1 MSKDVK
7 ILVDVA
13 NSMASVV
20 TVDYERSPQTTYL
33 NVAQNITLNLL
44 QTFMPQD
51 SVEVFSF
58 NTNGAASL
66 VGQVQIGTSYN
77 YSYDADPADRP
88 ELAAM
93 TAHVNSLAASANA
106 AQSDL
111 TTALVQVV
119 NSFNTTDTLKVGTRI
134 PSHFATS
141 PSHHPEALSKVSAK
155 HIFLLSDLFSEV
167 NAMHEPKSSQ
177 FYNLS
182 TILVFYHRMESLNQ
196 KYKHIFFENWK
207 DS

>member
-1 MSKDVK
+1 MDVQENNETQCTRFDPRIRPWYLNGISVSKDVK

-20 TVDYERSPQTTYL
+20 SVDYERSGPLTTYL

-51 SVEVFSF
+51 FVEVFSF
-58 NTNGAASL
+58 NSNGAASL

-119 NSFNTTDTLKVGTRI
+119 NSFNTTDTLKVGTGI

-155 HIFLLSDLFSEV
+155 HIFF
-167 NAMHEPKSSQ
+167 
-177 FYNLS
+177 
-182 TILVFYHRMESLNQ
+182 
-196 KYKHIFFENWK
+196 
-207 DS
+207 